1 MMRNGAEGNWA
12 DYWALMDPGAND
24 PDYTRQ
30 MTEIPDGLRGVLSR
44 LEIGIKEYF
53 GTSNPGLVNMGRSA
67 EQGMKNF
74 FGKLFNYEPWEN
86 FKAEEFNKAYV
97 EADTMN
103 AIHRTETAI
112 VGSIKDGFNSFFGLN
127 QKAAQTGRQTTEKA
141 KSNNNN
147 YGTQNYGAVTEN
159 YNFNIGTVGENISI
173 DELTDRVTSAIQGL
187 FQGNINA
194 VKKGR

>member
-1 MMRNGAEGNWA
+1 MNLGNKIDDSW
-12 DYWALMDPGAND
+12 N
-24 PDYTRQ
+24 
-30 MTEIPDGLRGVLSR
+30 
-44 LEIGIKEYF
+44 
-53 GTSNPGLVNMGRSA
+53 N
-67 EQGMKNF
+67 
-74 FGKLFNYEPWEN
+74 
-86 FKAEEFNKAYV
+86 
-97 EADTMN
+97 
-103 AIHRTETAI
+103 
-112 VGSIKDGFNSFFGLN
+112 FFGLN